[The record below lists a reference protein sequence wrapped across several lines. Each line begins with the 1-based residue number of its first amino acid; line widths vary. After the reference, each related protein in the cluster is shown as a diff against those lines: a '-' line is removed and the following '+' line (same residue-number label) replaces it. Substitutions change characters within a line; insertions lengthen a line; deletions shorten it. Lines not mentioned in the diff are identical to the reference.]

1 MSANVLCIAVHP
13 DDETLGCGATLLKH
27 AAGGDQIHWLLVTAT
42 TRPDYSNAQ
51 IAAQKK
57 QVQAVR
63 AAYPFVKL
71 HWLKLPTTRLET
83 LPLNRVVEAL
93 RAVVEAV
100 RPQTVYIP
108 HAGDVHSDH
117 RIVHDAVMA
126 VTKSFYLLRQGISRV
141 LACEVLSETD
151 AAHPASVPPFL
162 PNVLVDVSE
171 TFERKL
177 KIFSLFKTEVQSGFL
192 PRTESAVRALG
203 RVRGAAIGVQ
213 YAEAFM
219 LLREVVL

>member
-1 MSANVLCIAVHP
+1 MKIIVAISVHP

-27 AAGGDQIHWLLVTAT
+27 AAIGDAIHWLLITAAT
-42 TRPDYSNAQ
+42 PPGYSKAQ
-51 IAAQKK
+51 IAAQKR
-57 QVQAVR
+57 QVEIVR
-63 AAYPFVKL
+63 AAYPFRKL

-83 LPLNRVVEAL
+83 LPLNRIVGAI
-93 RAVVEAV
+93 RAVVERV
-100 RPQTVYIP
+100 KPQIMYVP

-126 VTKSFYLLRQGISRV
+126 VTKSFYLQRHGISRV

-151 AAHPASVPPFL
+151 AAHPASVCPFV
-162 PNVLVDVSE
+162 PNVLVNVSD

-177 KIFSLFKTEVQSGFL
+177 EIFGLFKSEIQSGFL
-192 PRTESAVRALG
+192 PRTESAIRALA
-203 RVRGAAIGVQ
+203 RVRGASIGVQ

-219 LLREVVL
+219 LLREIVR